1 MLLITGIVV
10 VGGCRTA
17 EEHKRGLSIP
27 TEFLAAGGGG
37 ELQASATERSEQ
49 SQEASKD
56 SGAASSEPA
65 WPADGTLT
73 LEQAEGVAL
82 RSNPDIDAALA
93 RFEAA
98 QARVGQ
104 AQSAFWP
111 LIAFGHKSARTFHTP
126 ASRNRLALGLQTA
139 PVLAQQTSSES
150 LIDLS
155 TILNALRRPLFGGND
170 ATGDRNSFSE
180 HSASMSVSWT
190 VYDGFVRDARERA
203 AKHVE
208 DAARSS
214 REDARRLIL
223 QAVRTAYHQAQLGE
237 EQLRIARAD
246 ETFSREQLDVT
257 RKLFEAHKVGGA
269 DVGNFELRATAA
281 LANVTA
287 AEAVRDTG
295 LVLLAE
301 LMGVSGAAF
310 PERVQL
316 SPLSPESVE
325 ELAAPDGDAWIA
337 RAAEHRP
344 DLRQFHSLVRS
355 EEENIAAARGLY
367 QPIVSVSG
375 SWGFDRTSNLEFSN
389 DDQSTAA
396 AFELRWDLF
405 TGGLR
410 RQTVLEAAARKR
422 EAEAL
427 LRSRRLA
434 VEADVRRAII
444 DVEQAQREIALQE
457 QSVRISM
464 ENRRIVQEAYQAG
477 KETLTRLNEAQRD
490 YIAADAELALARIR
504 LRQAW
509 TSLHAAAGV
518 EP

>member
-1 MLLITGIVV
+1 M
-10 VGGCRTA
+10 R
-17 EEHKRGLSIP
+17 
-27 TEFLAAGGGG
+27 
-37 ELQASATERSEQ
+37 ASAAEGNAKRQAESD
-49 SQEASKD
+49 A
-56 SGAASSEPA
+56 SGATSGEPA
-65 WPADGTLT
+65 WPADGMLT

-82 RSNPDIDAALA
+82 RSNPDIHAALA

-126 ASRNRLALGLQTA
+126 ASRNRLALGLQPA
-139 PVLAQQTSSES
+139 PVLASQPSSES
-150 LIDLS
+150 LFDLS

-170 ATGDRNSFSE
+170 AAGDRNSFSE

-190 VYDGFVRDARERA
+190 VYDGFVRDARARA

-208 DAARSS
+208 EAARSS

-223 QAVRTAYHQAQLGE
+223 QALRTAYHQAQLGE

-246 ETFSREQLDVT
+246 ETFSREQLEVT

-287 AEAVRDTG
+287 AEAVRRTG

-310 PERVQL
+310 PEGVQL
-316 SPLSPESVE
+316 SPLSPESAE
-325 ELAAPDGDAWIA
+325 ELAAPDGEAWIA

-375 SWGFDRTSNLEFSN
+375 SWGFDRTSNLEFSVE
-389 DDQSTAA
+389 DQSTAA
-396 AFELRWDLF
+396 AVELRWDLF

-444 DVEQAQREIALQE
+444 DVEQAQREIVLQE

-464 ENRRIVQEAYQAG
+464 ENRRIVQESYQAG
-477 KETLTRLNEAQRD
+477 KESLTRLNEAQRD
-490 YIAADAELALARIR
+490 FIAADAELALARIR

-509 TSLHAAAGV
+509 TSLYAAAGV